1 MICIAFAHLTWRNG
15 LPDIESR
22 INTKPKELY
31 HLGFREPVAKS
42 TLADA
47 KETRDW
53 RLWENLAKN
62 LINRDRALYQ
72 GDSLVL
78 DLDNTIYALDI
89 STIDLTISVLPV
101 LFLHILVHRVI
112 VDFTFASSGELRA
125 DEANWASAM
134 HMAPIPRDAVA

>member
-22 INTKPKELY
+22 LNNKPKELY

-47 KETRDW
+47 KETRGW
-53 RLWENLAKN
+53 RLWENL
-62 LINRDRALYQ
+62 
-72 GDSLVL
+72 GL
-78 DLDNTIYALDI
+78 DLANTIYALDS
-89 STIDLTISVLPV
+89 STIDLTMSVLPV
-101 LFLHILVHRVI
+101 LFLHIIVHRVI